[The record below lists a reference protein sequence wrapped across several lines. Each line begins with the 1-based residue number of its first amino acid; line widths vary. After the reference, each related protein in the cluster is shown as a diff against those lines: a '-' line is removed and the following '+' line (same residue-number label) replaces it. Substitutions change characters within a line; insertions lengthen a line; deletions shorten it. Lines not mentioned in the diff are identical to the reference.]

1 MIRKLRFVV
10 LLFILAGFIHN
21 VEAQCFSYSKKVC
34 KNKLGE
40 YLHDGNFNATVL
52 TEGES
57 AEIYKTFFSGV
68 EYRVVVCKVDSLPP
82 VYFKILDVNNNI
94 LFDSKTQGGTEYWD
108 FVLETTQQLIVFVEV
123 SGKDPDSDLKISGCV
138 SILFG
143 IKK

>member
-1 MIRKLRFVV
+1 MLRKFRILI
-10 LLFILAGFIHN
+10 LFITLAGFAQN
-21 VEAQCFSYSKKVC
+21 AGAQCFSYSRNVC
-34 KNKLGE
+34 KKKLGE
-40 YLHDGNFNATVL
+40 YLHDGNFNATIL
-52 TEGES
+52 TEGET

-94 LFDSKTQGGTEYWD
+94 LFDSKARGGAEYWD

-123 SGKDPDSDLKISGCV
+123 PEKDPDSDVKMSGCV

-143 IKK
+143 IKR